1 MTSKAYAN
9 DPLNPQASVLVDCQ
23 TDIKLIIKNGVLSG
37 MSFFLIRDKVR
48 KTIDKAISRIR
59 SPTLKQA
66 ARLSLVNFANSAY
79 ARFHA
84 YFPDPTKAVAI
95 YALTRSITTKLA
107 DGKID
112 GTAKTYN
119 PSSAIEKKAFK
130 QLYGVRDGYFKTP
143 DMGVPLQEFQK
154 EYIGKVKTALD
165 DLAKQSA
172 LDPNDVVGKNSL
184 RNYAEMQVRY
194 ERHQNEIN
202 SLRESGVKL
211 VVCSAHGDC
220 SERCSAFQGRVYSLD
235 GTSGQTKDGKKY
247 VPLEEAT
254 NPSDRKY
261 YTKSG
266 VPNALFG
273 YNCRHTITPYKE
285 GMLIPYVSKET
296 QIKQRRIT
304 ARQRELERRVI
315 QYREAALMAKNTD
328 KTAYK
333 AARQKA
339 IYWNKQYQEFSRVNG
354 RAYYPDRVKI
364 L

>member
-23 TDIKLIIKNGVLSG
+23 TDIKLIIKNGLLSG
-37 MSFFLIRDKVR
+37 MSFFRIRDKVQ

-59 SPTLKQA
+59 SPTLKQS
-66 ARLSLVNFANSAY
+66 ARLSLMNFANTAF

-84 YFPDPTKAVAI
+84 VFPDPTQAVAI
-95 YALTRSITTKLA
+95 YTLTRSITAKIA
-107 DGKID
+107 DGKLSEQAEKYLPT
-112 GTAKTYN
+112 TAAEKNAVKT
-119 PSSAIEKKAFK
+119 
-130 QLYGVRDGYFKTP
+130 LYGNEGYFETL
-143 DMGVPLQEFQK
+143 DYGVPLQEFSK
-154 EYIGKVKTALD
+154 NYIKRVQTALD
-165 DLAKQSA
+165 DLAKQNA
-172 LDPNDVVGKNSL
+172 LDPNDAVGKNSL

-220 SERCSAFQGRVYSLD
+220 SARCSPFQGRVYSLD
-235 GTSGQTKDGKKY
+235 GTSGTTKDGKKY

-254 NPSDRKY
+254 NPTDRKY

-266 VPNALFG
+266 VANALFG
-273 YNCRHTITPYKE
+273 YNCRHTITPYQD
-285 GMLIPYVSKET
+285 GMLIPYVPKEK
-296 QIKQRRIT
+296 QIRERKIT

-315 QYREAALMAKNTD
+315 RYREEALMAKNTD

-333 AARQKA
+333 YARQKA
-339 IYWNKQYQEFSRVNG
+339 IFWNKQYQEFSRRNG
-354 RAYYPDRVKI
+354 RPFYPDRVKI